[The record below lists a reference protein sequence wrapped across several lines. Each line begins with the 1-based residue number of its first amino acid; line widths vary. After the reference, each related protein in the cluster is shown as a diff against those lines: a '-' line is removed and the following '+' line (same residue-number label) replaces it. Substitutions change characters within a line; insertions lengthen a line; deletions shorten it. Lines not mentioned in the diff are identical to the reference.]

1 MGTVHGVAVCGKL
14 DPVSHLP
21 VSGFAYSGRPQVMA
35 CKWQYMPFHTTDNG
49 HVAVLL
55 SKWNLAATR
64 RDTIAFSSYTMT
76 GMVMA
81 WQQFQLGLN
90 YTDTATPDSAM
101 IYFTASS
108 SSPVAYSFLWV
119 DDVELRDSVPP
130 TTGITQLFGYSTT
143 TLFPNP
149 ATKQTN
155 ILFQSTIS
163 QQLAIAICD
172 VSGHTICSKTWS
184 ASPGNNQIPLV
195 TQSLT
200 PGLYFVRVTDI
211 SETKLLKLL
220 IQ

>member
-1 MGTVHGVAVCGKL
+1 
-14 DPVSHLP
+14 
-21 VSGFAYSGRPQVMA
+21 
-35 CKWQYMPFHTTDNG
+35 
-49 HVAVLL
+49 
-55 SKWNLAATR
+55 
-64 RDTIAFSSYTMT
+64 MT